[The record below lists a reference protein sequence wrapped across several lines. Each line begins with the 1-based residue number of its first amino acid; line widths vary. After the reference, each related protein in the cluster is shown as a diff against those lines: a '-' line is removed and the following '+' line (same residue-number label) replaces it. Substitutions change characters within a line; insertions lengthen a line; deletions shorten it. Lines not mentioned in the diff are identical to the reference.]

1 MYLLNYFFET
11 AKVFIFAVYPQP
23 KITMESCFCVT
34 LFHEKNTEMDRL
46 EQFKRYQAQ
55 TTPYPLG
62 LDIDRAEG
70 CWIYDK
76 SGKKYLDLEAGVSA
90 NVIGHSHPRVI
101 RAIKE
106 QLDRYM
112 HVMVY
117 GEFIQDTPLEY
128 ARMLTGLLEPELD
141 CLYMVNSGTEAI
153 EASIKLAKRVTGR
166 TEMIGAKWAYH
177 GNTQGSL
184 SMLGVEEQKRAFRP
198 LIPDVHFLEFNNFDD
213 IQMITE
219 RTAGVL
225 LESIQGGAGFVLPKD
240 GWLKTVRERCTKVGA
255 QLIID
260 EIQPGFGR
268 CGKLFGYQN
277 FEIVPDILAIGK
289 AMGGGL
295 PVGGFVSSLE
305 KMRTLLDHPKM
316 GHVTTFGGN
325 PVIAAS
331 CLETL
336 RILMEGDIIPQTLE
350 KEKIFRAHLVHPAIR
365 EIRGMGLMLA
375 PMFESE
381 ETAPKLVSRLLDKG
395 VIGFLLLYEHRALRL
410 SPPLTISEKEIVYGC
425 EKIREALDEMKSAG
439 EL

>member
-1 MYLLNYFFET
+1 MN
-11 AKVFIFAVYPQP
+11 
-23 KITMESCFCVT
+23 
-34 LFHEKNTEMDRL
+34 RL

-62 LDIDRAEG
+62 LDIERAEG

-117 GEFIQDTPLEY
+117 GEFIQDAPLEY

-153 EASIKLAKRVTGR
+153 EASIKLAKRITGR

-198 LIPDVHFLEFNNFDD
+198 LIPGVRFLEFNNFDD
-213 IQMITE
+213 IRMITE

-240 GWLKTVRERCTKVGA
+240 GWLKAVRERCTEVGA

-277 FEIVPDILAIGK
+277 FGVVPDILAIGK

-305 KMRTLLDHPKM
+305 KMQMLLDHPKM

-336 RILMEGDIIPQTLE
+336 RILTEGDIIPQTLE
-350 KEKIFRAHLVHPAIR
+350 KEKIFRANLLHPAIR
-365 EIRGMGLMLA
+365 EIRGIGLMLA
-375 PMFESE
+375 PMFDSE
-381 ETAPKLVSRLLDKG
+381 ETAPKLVTRLLDKG

-410 SPPLTISEKEIVYGC
+410 SPPLTISEEEIVYGC
-425 EKIREALDEMKSAG
+425 QKIREALDEMKSAG

>member
-1 MYLLNYFFET
+1 MRREIIMN
-11 AKVFIFAVYPQP
+11 
-23 KITMESCFCVT
+23 
-34 LFHEKNTEMDRL
+34 RL
-46 EQFKRYQAQ
+46 EEFKKYQAQ

-62 LDIDRAEG
+62 LDIDKAEG
-70 CWIYDK
+70 SWIYDK

-90 NVIGHSHPRVI
+90 NVIGHSNPRVVK
-101 RAIKE
+101 AIKE
-106 QLDRYM
+106 QVERYM

-117 GEFIQDTPLEY
+117 GEFIQDAPLEY
-128 ARMLTGLLEPELD
+128 CRMLTGMLEPGLD

-198 LIPDVHFLEFNNFDD
+198 LIPDVRFLEFNNFDD
-213 IQMITE
+213 IDMITE

-225 LESIQGGAGFVLPKD
+225 LESIQGGAGFILPEN
-240 GWLKTVRERCTKVGA
+240 GWLAAVRERCTQVGA

-268 CGKLFGYQN
+268 CGRLFGYQN
-277 FEIVPDILAIGK
+277 FGIVPDILAIGK
-289 AMGGGL
+289 GMGGGL

-305 KMRTLLDHPKM
+305 KMRTFLDNPKM

-325 PVIAAS
+325 PVVAAS

-336 RILMEGDIIPQTLE
+336 KILTEGDIIPQTLE
-350 KEKIFRAHLVHPAIR
+350 KEKLFRKYLVHPSIQD
-365 EIRGMGLMLA
+365 IRGMGLMLA
-375 PMFESE
+375 PMFASDR
-381 ETAPKLVSRLLDKG
+381 TPVKLMKRLLDKG
-395 VIGFLLLYEHRALRL
+395 VITFLLLYEKRALRL
-410 SPPLTISEKEIVYGC
+410 SPPLTISAEEIEYGC
-425 EKIREALDEMKSAG
+425 RMICETLDEMVKDG
-439 EL
+439 DI

>member
-1 MYLLNYFFET
+1 MN
-11 AKVFIFAVYPQP
+11 
-23 KITMESCFCVT
+23 
-34 LFHEKNTEMDRL
+34 RL
-46 EQFKRYQAQ
+46 EEFKKYQAQ

-62 LDIDRAEG
+62 LDIDKAEG
-70 CWIYDK
+70 SWIYDK

-90 NVIGHSHPRVI
+90 NVIGHSNPRVVK
-101 RAIKE
+101 AIKE
-106 QLDRYM
+106 QVERYM

-117 GEFIQDTPLEY
+117 GEFIQDAPLEY
-128 ARMLTGLLEPELD
+128 CRMLTGMLEPGLD

-198 LIPDVHFLEFNNFDD
+198 LIPDVRFLEFNNFND
-213 IQMITE
+213 IDMITE

-225 LESIQGGAGFVLPKD
+225 LESIQGGAGFILPEN
-240 GWLKTVRERCTKVGA
+240 GWLAAVRERCTQVGA

-268 CGKLFGYQN
+268 CGRLFGYQN
-277 FEIVPDILAIGK
+277 FGIVPDILAIGK
-289 AMGGGL
+289 GMGGGL

-305 KMRTLLDHPKM
+305 KMRTFLDNPKM

-325 PVIAAS
+325 PVVAAS

-336 RILMEGDIIPQTLE
+336 KILTEGDIIPQTLE
-350 KEKIFRAHLVHPAIR
+350 KEKLFRKYLVHPSIL

-375 PMFESE
+375 PMFASDR
-381 ETAPKLVSRLLDKG
+381 TPVKLMKRLLDKG
-395 VIGFLLLYEHRALRL
+395 VITFLLLYEKRALRL
-410 SPPLTISEKEIVYGC
+410 SPPLTISAEEIEYGC
-425 EKIREALDEMKSAG
+425 RMICETLDEMVKDG
-439 EL
+439 DI

>member
-1 MYLLNYFFET
+1 MRREIIMN
-11 AKVFIFAVYPQP
+11 
-23 KITMESCFCVT
+23 
-34 LFHEKNTEMDRL
+34 RL
-46 EQFKRYQAQ
+46 EEFKKYQAQ

-70 CWIYDK
+70 SWIYDK

-90 NVIGHSHPRVI
+90 NVIGHSNPRVVK
-101 RAIKE
+101 AIKE
-106 QLDRYM
+106 QVERYM

-117 GEFIQDTPLEY
+117 GEFIQDAPLEY
-128 ARMLTGLLEPELD
+128 CRILTGMLEPGLD

-198 LIPDVHFLEFNNFDD
+198 LIPDVRFLEFNNFDD
-213 IQMITE
+213 IDMITE

-225 LESIQGGAGFVLPKD
+225 LESIQGGAGFILPEN
-240 GWLKTVRERCTKVGA
+240 GWLAAVRERCTQVGA

-268 CGKLFGYQN
+268 CGRLFGYQN
-277 FEIVPDILAIGK
+277 FGIVPDILAIGK
-289 AMGGGL
+289 GMGGGL

-305 KMRTLLDHPKM
+305 KMRTFLDNPKM

-325 PVIAAS
+325 PVVAAS

-336 RILMEGDIIPQTLE
+336 KILTEGDIIPQTLE
-350 KEKIFRAHLVHPAIR
+350 KEKLFRKYLVHPSIQ

-375 PMFESE
+375 PMFASDR
-381 ETAPKLVSRLLDKG
+381 TPVKLMKRLLDKG
-395 VIGFLLLYEHRALRL
+395 VITFLLLYEKRALRL
-410 SPPLTISEKEIVYGC
+410 SPPLTISAEEIEYGC
-425 EKIREALDEMKSAG
+425 RMICETLDEMVKDG
-439 EL
+439 DI

>member
-1 MYLLNYFFET
+1 MN
-11 AKVFIFAVYPQP
+11 
-23 KITMESCFCVT
+23 
-34 LFHEKNTEMDRL
+34 RL
-46 EQFKRYQAQ
+46 EEFKKYQAQ

-70 CWIYDK
+70 SWIYDK
-76 SGKKYLDLEAGVSA
+76 SGKRYLDLEAGVSA
-90 NVIGHSHPRVI
+90 NVIGHSNPRVI
-101 RAIKE
+101 KAIKDQVE
-106 QLDRYM
+106 RYM

-117 GEFIQDTPLEY
+117 GEFIQDAPLEY
-128 ARMLTGLLEPELD
+128 CRMLTGMLEPGLD

-198 LIPDVHFLEFNNFDD
+198 LIPDVRFLEFNNFDD
-213 IQMITE
+213 IGMITE

-225 LESIQGGAGFVLPKD
+225 LESIQGGAGFILPEN
-240 GWLKTVRERCTKVGA
+240 GWLAAVRKRCTEVGA

-268 CGKLFGYQN
+268 CGRLFGYQN
-277 FEIVPDILAIGK
+277 FGIVPDILAIGK
-289 AMGGGL
+289 GMGGGL

-305 KMRTLLDHPKM
+305 KMRTFLDNPKM

-325 PVIAAS
+325 PVVAAS

-336 RILMEGDIIPQTLE
+336 RILTEGDIIPQTLE
-350 KEKIFRAHLVHPAIR
+350 KEKLFRKYLVHPSIL

-375 PMFESE
+375 PMFASA
-381 ETAPKLVSRLLDKG
+381 ETPVKLMKRLLDKG
-395 VIGFLLLYEHRALRL
+395 VITFLLLYEKRALRL
-410 SPPLTISEKEIVYGC
+410 SPPLTISQQEIEYGC
-425 EKIREALDEMKSAG
+425 RMICETLDEMKKEG
-439 EL
+439 DI

>member
-1 MYLLNYFFET
+1 MRREIIMN
-11 AKVFIFAVYPQP
+11 
-23 KITMESCFCVT
+23 
-34 LFHEKNTEMDRL
+34 RL
-46 EQFKRYQAQ
+46 EEFKKYQAQ

-62 LDIDRAEG
+62 LDIDKAEG
-70 CWIYDK
+70 SWIYDK

-90 NVIGHSHPRVI
+90 NVIGHSNPRVVK
-101 RAIKE
+101 AIKE
-106 QLDRYM
+106 QVERYM

-117 GEFIQDTPLEY
+117 GEFIQDAPLEY
-128 ARMLTGLLEPELD
+128 CRMLTGMLEPGLD

-198 LIPDVHFLEFNNFDD
+198 LIPDVRFLEFNNFDD
-213 IQMITE
+213 IDMITE

-225 LESIQGGAGFVLPKD
+225 LESIQGGAGFILPEN
-240 GWLKTVRERCTKVGA
+240 GWLAAVRERCTQVGA

-268 CGKLFGYQN
+268 CGRLFGYQN
-277 FEIVPDILAIGK
+277 FGIVPDILAIGK
-289 AMGGGL
+289 GMGGGL

-305 KMRTLLDHPKM
+305 KMRTFLDNPKM

-325 PVIAAS
+325 PVVAAS

-336 RILMEGDIIPQTLE
+336 KILTEGDIIPQTLE
-350 KEKIFRAHLVHPAIR
+350 KEKLFHKYLVHPSIQ

-375 PMFESE
+375 PMFASDR
-381 ETAPKLVSRLLDKG
+381 TPVKLMKRLLDKG
-395 VIGFLLLYEHRALRL
+395 VITFLLLYEKRALRL
-410 SPPLTISEKEIVYGC
+410 SPPLTISAEEIEYGC
-425 EKIREALDEMKSAG
+425 RMICETLDEMVKDG
-439 EL
+439 DI

>member
-1 MYLLNYFFET
+1 MRREIIMN
-11 AKVFIFAVYPQP
+11 
-23 KITMESCFCVT
+23 
-34 LFHEKNTEMDRL
+34 RL
-46 EQFKRYQAQ
+46 EEFKKYQAQ

-62 LDIDRAEG
+62 LDIDKAEG
-70 CWIYDK
+70 SWIYDK

-90 NVIGHSHPRVI
+90 NVIGHSNPRVVK
-101 RAIKE
+101 AIKE
-106 QLDRYM
+106 QVERYM

-117 GEFIQDTPLEY
+117 GEFIQDAPLEY
-128 ARMLTGLLEPELD
+128 CRMLTGMLEPGLD

-198 LIPDVHFLEFNNFDD
+198 LIPDVRFLEFNNFDD
-213 IQMITE
+213 IDMITE

-225 LESIQGGAGFVLPKD
+225 LESIQGGAGFILPEN
-240 GWLKTVRERCTKVGA
+240 GWLAAVRERCTQVGA

-268 CGKLFGYQN
+268 CGRLFGYQN
-277 FEIVPDILAIGK
+277 FGIVPDILAIGK
-289 AMGGGL
+289 GMGGGL

-305 KMRTLLDHPKM
+305 KMRTFLDNPKM

-325 PVIAAS
+325 PVVAAS

-336 RILMEGDIIPQTLE
+336 KILTEGDIIPQTLE
-350 KEKIFRAHLVHPAIR
+350 KEKLFRKYLVHPSIQ

-375 PMFESE
+375 PMFASDR
-381 ETAPKLVSRLLDKG
+381 TPVKLMKRLLDKR
-395 VIGFLLLYEHRALRL
+395 VITFLLLYEKRALRL
-410 SPPLTISEKEIVYGC
+410 SPPLTISAEEIEYGC
-425 EKIREALDEMKSAG
+425 RMICETLDEMVKDG
-439 EL
+439 DI

>member
-1 MYLLNYFFET
+1 MRREIIMN
-11 AKVFIFAVYPQP
+11 
-23 KITMESCFCVT
+23 
-34 LFHEKNTEMDRL
+34 RL
-46 EQFKRYQAQ
+46 EEFKKYQAQ

-62 LDIDRAEG
+62 LDIDKAEG
-70 CWIYDK
+70 SWIYDK

-90 NVIGHSHPRVI
+90 NVIGHSNPRVVK
-101 RAIKE
+101 AIKE
-106 QLDRYM
+106 QVERYM

-117 GEFIQDTPLEY
+117 GEFIQDAPLEY
-128 ARMLTGLLEPELD
+128 CRMLTGMLEPGLD

-198 LIPDVHFLEFNNFDD
+198 LIPDVRFLEFNNFND
-213 IQMITE
+213 IDMITE

-225 LESIQGGAGFVLPKD
+225 LESIQGGAGFILPEN
-240 GWLKTVRERCTKVGA
+240 GWLAAVRERCTQVGA

-268 CGKLFGYQN
+268 CGRLFGYQN
-277 FEIVPDILAIGK
+277 FSIVPDILAIGK
-289 AMGGGL
+289 GMGGGL

-305 KMRTLLDHPKM
+305 KMRTFLDNPKM

-325 PVIAAS
+325 PVVAAS

-336 RILMEGDIIPQTLE
+336 KILTEGDIIPQTLE
-350 KEKIFRAHLVHPAIR
+350 KEKLFRKYLVHPSIL

-375 PMFESE
+375 PMFASDR
-381 ETAPKLVSRLLDKG
+381 TPVKLMKRLLDKG
-395 VIGFLLLYEHRALRL
+395 VITFLLLYEKRALRL
-410 SPPLTISEKEIVYGC
+410 SPPLTISAEEIEYGC
-425 EKIREALDEMKSAG
+425 RMICETLDEMVKDG
-439 EL
+439 DI

>member
-1 MYLLNYFFET
+1 MRREIIMN
-11 AKVFIFAVYPQP
+11 
-23 KITMESCFCVT
+23 
-34 LFHEKNTEMDRL
+34 RL
-46 EQFKRYQAQ
+46 EEFKKYQAQ

-70 CWIYDK
+70 SWIYDK

-90 NVIGHSHPRVI
+90 NVIGHSNPRVVK
-101 RAIKE
+101 AIKE
-106 QLDRYM
+106 QVERYM

-117 GEFIQDTPLEY
+117 GEFIQDAPLEY
-128 ARMLTGLLEPELD
+128 CRMLTGMLEPGLD

-198 LIPDVHFLEFNNFDD
+198 LIPDGRFLAFNNFDD
-213 IQMITE
+213 IDMITE

-225 LESIQGGAGFVLPKD
+225 LESIQGGAGFILPEN
-240 GWLKTVRERCTKVGA
+240 GWLTAVRERCTQVGA

-268 CGKLFGYQN
+268 CGRLFGYQN
-277 FEIVPDILAIGK
+277 FGIVPDILAIGK
-289 AMGGGL
+289 GMGGGL

-305 KMRTLLDHPKM
+305 KMRTFLDNPKM

-325 PVIAAS
+325 PVVAAS

-336 RILMEGDIIPQTLE
+336 KILTEGDIIPQTLE
-350 KEKIFRAHLVHPAIR
+350 KEKLFRKYLVHPSIQ

-375 PMFESE
+375 PMFASDR
-381 ETAPKLVSRLLDKG
+381 TPVKLMKRLLDKG
-395 VIGFLLLYEHRALRL
+395 VITFLLLYEKRALRL
-410 SPPLTISEKEIVYGC
+410 SPPLTISAEEIEYGC
-425 EKIREALDEMKSAG
+425 RMICETLDEMVKDG
-439 EL
+439 DI

>member
-1 MYLLNYFFET
+1 MRREIIMN
-11 AKVFIFAVYPQP
+11 
-23 KITMESCFCVT
+23 
-34 LFHEKNTEMDRL
+34 RL
-46 EQFKRYQAQ
+46 EEFKKYQAQ

-70 CWIYDK
+70 SWIYDK

-90 NVIGHSHPRVI
+90 NVIGHSNPRVVK
-101 RAIKE
+101 AIKE
-106 QLDRYM
+106 QVERYM

-117 GEFIQDTPLEY
+117 GEFIQDAPLEY
-128 ARMLTGLLEPELD
+128 CRMLTGMLEPGLD

-198 LIPDVHFLEFNNFDD
+198 LIPDVRFLEFNNFDD
-213 IQMITE
+213 IDMITE

-225 LESIQGGAGFVLPKD
+225 LESIQGGAGFILPEN
-240 GWLKTVRERCTKVGA
+240 GWLAAVRERCTQVGA

-268 CGKLFGYQN
+268 CGRLFGYQN
-277 FEIVPDILAIGK
+277 FGIVPDILAIGK
-289 AMGGGL
+289 GMGGGL

-305 KMRTLLDHPKM
+305 KMRTFLDNPKM

-325 PVIAAS
+325 PVVAAS

-336 RILMEGDIIPQTLE
+336 KILTEGDIIPQTLE
-350 KEKIFRAHLVHPAIR
+350 KEKLFRKYLVHPSIL

-375 PMFESE
+375 PMFASDR
-381 ETAPKLVSRLLDKG
+381 TPVKLMKRLLDKG
-395 VIGFLLLYEHRALRL
+395 VITFLLLYEKRALRL
-410 SPPLTISEKEIVYGC
+410 SPPLTISAEEIEYGC
-425 EKIREALDEMKSAG
+425 RMICETLDEMVKDG
-439 EL
+439 DI

>member
-1 MYLLNYFFET
+1 MRREIIMN
-11 AKVFIFAVYPQP
+11 
-23 KITMESCFCVT
+23 
-34 LFHEKNTEMDRL
+34 RL
-46 EQFKRYQAQ
+46 EEFKKYQAQ

-62 LDIDRAEG
+62 LDIDKAEG
-70 CWIYDK
+70 SWIYDK

-90 NVIGHSHPRVI
+90 NVIGHSNPRVVK
-101 RAIKE
+101 AIKE
-106 QLDRYM
+106 QVERYM

-117 GEFIQDTPLEY
+117 GEFIQDAPLEY
-128 ARMLTGLLEPELD
+128 CRMLTGMLEPGLD

-198 LIPDVHFLEFNNFDD
+198 LIPDVRFLEFNNFDD
-213 IQMITE
+213 IDMITE

-225 LESIQGGAGFVLPKD
+225 LESIQGGAGFILPEN
-240 GWLKTVRERCTKVGA
+240 GWLAAVRERCTQVGA

-268 CGKLFGYQN
+268 CGRLFGYQN
-277 FEIVPDILAIGK
+277 FGIVPDILAIGK
-289 AMGGGL
+289 GMGGGL

-305 KMRTLLDHPKM
+305 KMRTFLDNPKM

-325 PVIAAS
+325 PVVAAS

-336 RILMEGDIIPQTLE
+336 KILTEGDIIPQTLE
-350 KEKIFRAHLVHPAIR
+350 KEKLFRKYLVHPSIL

-375 PMFESE
+375 PMFASDR
-381 ETAPKLVSRLLDKG
+381 TPVKLMKRLLDKG
-395 VIGFLLLYEHRALRL
+395 VITFLLLYEKRALRL
-410 SPPLTISEKEIVYGC
+410 SPPLTISAEEIEYGLLSLDKAHMSKLKKEIVSF
-425 EKIREALDEMKSAG
+425 RETMPQYFLDK
-439 EL
+439 

>member
-1 MYLLNYFFET
+1 MRREIIMN
-11 AKVFIFAVYPQP
+11 
-23 KITMESCFCVT
+23 
-34 LFHEKNTEMDRL
+34 RL
-46 EQFKRYQAQ
+46 EEFKKYQAQ

-62 LDIDRAEG
+62 LDIDKAEG
-70 CWIYDK
+70 SWIYDK

-90 NVIGHSHPRVI
+90 NVIGHSNPRVVK
-101 RAIKE
+101 AIKE
-106 QLDRYM
+106 QVERYM

-117 GEFIQDTPLEY
+117 GEFIQDAPLEY
-128 ARMLTGLLEPELD
+128 CRMLTGMLEPGLD

-198 LIPDVHFLEFNNFDD
+198 LIPDVRFLEFNNFDD
-213 IQMITE
+213 IDMITE

-225 LESIQGGAGFVLPKD
+225 LESIQGGAGFILPEN
-240 GWLKTVRERCTKVGA
+240 GWLAAIRERCTQVGA

-268 CGKLFGYQN
+268 CGRLFGYQN
-277 FEIVPDILAIGK
+277 FGIVPDILAIGK
-289 AMGGGL
+289 GMGGGL

-305 KMRTLLDHPKM
+305 KMRTFLDNPKM

-325 PVIAAS
+325 PVVAAS

-336 RILMEGDIIPQTLE
+336 KILTEGDIIPQTLE
-350 KEKIFRAHLVHPAIR
+350 KEKLFRKYLVHPSIQ

-375 PMFESE
+375 PMFASDR
-381 ETAPKLVSRLLDKG
+381 TPVKLMKRLLDKE
-395 VIGFLLLYEHRALRL
+395 VITFLLLYEKRALRL
-410 SPPLTISEKEIVYGC
+410 SPPLTISAEEIEYGC
-425 EKIREALDEMKSAG
+425 RMICETLDEMVKDG
-439 EL
+439 DI

>member
-1 MYLLNYFFET
+1 MRREIIMN
-11 AKVFIFAVYPQP
+11 
-23 KITMESCFCVT
+23 
-34 LFHEKNTEMDRL
+34 RL
-46 EQFKRYQAQ
+46 EEFKKYQAQ

-62 LDIDRAEG
+62 LDIDKAEG
-70 CWIYDK
+70 SWIYDK

-90 NVIGHSHPRVI
+90 NVIGHSNPRVVK
-101 RAIKE
+101 AIKE
-106 QLDRYM
+106 QVERYM

-117 GEFIQDTPLEY
+117 GEFIQDAPLEY
-128 ARMLTGLLEPELD
+128 CRMLTGMLEPGLD

-198 LIPDVHFLEFNNFDD
+198 LIPDVRFLEFNNFDD
-213 IQMITE
+213 IDMITE

-225 LESIQGGAGFVLPKD
+225 LESIQGGAGFILPEN
-240 GWLKTVRERCTKVGA
+240 GWLAAVRERCTQVGA

-268 CGKLFGYQN
+268 CGRLFGYQN
-277 FEIVPDILAIGK
+277 FGIVPDILAIGK
-289 AMGGGL
+289 GMGGGL

-305 KMRTLLDHPKM
+305 KMRTFLDNPKM

-325 PVIAAS
+325 PVVAAS

-336 RILMEGDIIPQTLE
+336 KILTEGDIIPQTLE
-350 KEKIFRAHLVHPAIR
+350 KEKLFRKYLVHPSIQ

-375 PMFESE
+375 PMFASDR
-381 ETAPKLVSRLLDKG
+381 TPVKLMKRLLDKG
-395 VIGFLLLYEHRALRL
+395 VITFLLLYEKRALRL
-410 SPPLTISEKEIVYGC
+410 SPPLTISPEEIEYGC
-425 EKIREALDEMKSAG
+425 RMICETLDEMVKDG
-439 EL
+439 DI

>member
-1 MYLLNYFFET
+1 MRREIIMN
-11 AKVFIFAVYPQP
+11 
-23 KITMESCFCVT
+23 
-34 LFHEKNTEMDRL
+34 RL
-46 EQFKRYQAQ
+46 EEFKKYQAQ

-62 LDIDRAEG
+62 LDIDKAEG
-70 CWIYDK
+70 SWIYDK

-90 NVIGHSHPRVI
+90 NVIGHSNPRVVK
-101 RAIKE
+101 AIKE
-106 QLDRYM
+106 QVERYM

-117 GEFIQDTPLEY
+117 GEFIQDAPLEY
-128 ARMLTGLLEPELD
+128 CRMLTGMLEPGLD

-198 LIPDVHFLEFNNFDD
+198 LIPDVRFLEFNNFDD
-213 IQMITE
+213 IDMITE

-225 LESIQGGAGFVLPKD
+225 LESIQGGAGFILPEN
-240 GWLKTVRERCTKVGA
+240 GWLAAVRERCTQVGA

-268 CGKLFGYQN
+268 CGRLFGYQN
-277 FEIVPDILAIGK
+277 FGIVPDILAIGK
-289 AMGGGL
+289 GMGGGL

-305 KMRTLLDHPKM
+305 KMRTFLDNPKM

-325 PVIAAS
+325 PVVAAS

-336 RILMEGDIIPQTLE
+336 KILTEGDIIPQTLE
-350 KEKIFRAHLVHPAIR
+350 KEKLFRKYLVHPSIQ

-375 PMFESE
+375 PMFASDR
-381 ETAPKLVSRLLDKG
+381 TPVKLMKRLLDKG
-395 VIGFLLLYEHRALRL
+395 VITFLLLYEKRALRL
-410 SPPLTISEKEIVYGC
+410 SPPLTISAEEIEYGC
-425 EKIREALDEMKSAG
+425 RMICETLDEMVKDG
-439 EL
+439 DI

>member
-1 MYLLNYFFET
+1 MRREIIMN
-11 AKVFIFAVYPQP
+11 
-23 KITMESCFCVT
+23 
-34 LFHEKNTEMDRL
+34 RL
-46 EQFKRYQAQ
+46 EEFKKYQAQ

-62 LDIDRAEG
+62 LDIDKAEG
-70 CWIYDK
+70 SWIYDK
-76 SGKKYLDLEAGVSA
+76 SGNKYLDLEAGVSA
-90 NVIGHSHPRVI
+90 NVIGHSNPRVVK
-101 RAIKE
+101 AIKE
-106 QLDRYM
+106 QVERYM

-117 GEFIQDTPLEY
+117 GEFIQDAPLEY
-128 ARMLTGLLEPELD
+128 CRMLTGMLEPGLD

-198 LIPDVHFLEFNNFDD
+198 LIPDVRFLEFNNFDD
-213 IQMITE
+213 IDMITE

-225 LESIQGGAGFVLPKD
+225 LESIQGGAGFILPEN
-240 GWLKTVRERCTKVGA
+240 GWLAAVRERCTQVGA

-268 CGKLFGYQN
+268 CGRLFGYQN
-277 FEIVPDILAIGK
+277 FGIVPDILAIGK
-289 AMGGGL
+289 GMGGGL

-305 KMRTLLDHPKM
+305 KMRTFLDNPKM

-325 PVIAAS
+325 PVVAAS

-336 RILMEGDIIPQTLE
+336 KILTEGDIIPQTLE
-350 KEKIFRAHLVHPAIR
+350 KEKLFRKYLVHPSIQ

-375 PMFESE
+375 PMFASDR
-381 ETAPKLVSRLLDKG
+381 TPVKLMKRLLDKG
-395 VIGFLLLYEHRALRL
+395 VITFLLLYEKRALRL
-410 SPPLTISEKEIVYGC
+410 SPPLTISAEEIEYGC
-425 EKIREALDEMKSAG
+425 RMICETLDEMVKDG
-439 EL
+439 DI

>member
-1 MYLLNYFFET
+1 MRREIIMN
-11 AKVFIFAVYPQP
+11 
-23 KITMESCFCVT
+23 
-34 LFHEKNTEMDRL
+34 RL
-46 EQFKRYQAQ
+46 EEFKKYQAQ

-70 CWIYDK
+70 SWIYDK

-90 NVIGHSHPRVI
+90 NVIGHSNPRVVK
-101 RAIKE
+101 AIKE
-106 QLDRYM
+106 QVERYM

-117 GEFIQDTPLEY
+117 GEFIQDAPLEY
-128 ARMLTGLLEPELD
+128 CRMLTGMLEPGLD

-198 LIPDVHFLEFNNFDD
+198 LIPDVRFLEFNNFDD
-213 IQMITE
+213 IDMITE

-225 LESIQGGAGFVLPKD
+225 LESIQGGAGFILPEN
-240 GWLKTVRERCTKVGA
+240 GWLAAVRERCTQVGA

-268 CGKLFGYQN
+268 CGRLFGYQN
-277 FEIVPDILAIGK
+277 FGIVPDILAIGK
-289 AMGGGL
+289 GMGGGL

-305 KMRTLLDHPKM
+305 KMRTFLDNPKM

-325 PVIAAS
+325 PVVAAS

-336 RILMEGDIIPQTLE
+336 KILTEGDIIPQTLE
-350 KEKIFRAHLVHPAIR
+350 KEKLFRKYLVHPSIQ

-375 PMFESE
+375 PMFASDR
-381 ETAPKLVSRLLDKG
+381 TPVKLMKRLLDKG
-395 VIGFLLLYEHRALRL
+395 VITFLLLYEKRALRL
-410 SPPLTISEKEIVYGC
+410 SPPLTISAEEIEYGC
-425 EKIREALDEMKSAG
+425 RMICETLDEMVKDG
-439 EL
+439 DI

>member
-1 MYLLNYFFET
+1 MRREIIMN
-11 AKVFIFAVYPQP
+11 
-23 KITMESCFCVT
+23 
-34 LFHEKNTEMDRL
+34 RL
-46 EQFKRYQAQ
+46 EEFKKYQAQ

-70 CWIYDK
+70 SWIYDK

-90 NVIGHSHPRVI
+90 NVIGHSNPRVVK
-101 RAIKE
+101 AIKE
-106 QLDRYM
+106 QVERYM

-117 GEFIQDTPLEY
+117 GEFIQDAPLEY
-128 ARMLTGLLEPELD
+128 CRMLTGMLEPGLD

-198 LIPDVHFLEFNNFDD
+198 LIPDVRFLEFNNFND
-213 IQMITE
+213 IDMITE

-225 LESIQGGAGFVLPKD
+225 LESIQGGAGFILPEN
-240 GWLKTVRERCTKVGA
+240 GWLAAVRERCTQVGA

-268 CGKLFGYQN
+268 CGRLFGYQN
-277 FEIVPDILAIGK
+277 FGIVPDILAIGK
-289 AMGGGL
+289 GMGGGL

-305 KMRTLLDHPKM
+305 KMRTFLDNPKM

-325 PVIAAS
+325 PVVAAS

-336 RILMEGDIIPQTLE
+336 KILTEGDIIPQTLE
-350 KEKIFRAHLVHPAIR
+350 KEKLFRKYLVHPSIQ

-375 PMFESE
+375 PMFASDR
-381 ETAPKLVSRLLDKG
+381 TPVKLMKRLLDKG
-395 VIGFLLLYEHRALRL
+395 VITFLLLYEKRALRL
-410 SPPLTISEKEIVYGC
+410 SPPLTISAEEIEYGC
-425 EKIREALDEMKSAG
+425 RMICETLDEMVKDG
-439 EL
+439 DI

>member
-1 MYLLNYFFET
+1 MRREIIMN
-11 AKVFIFAVYPQP
+11 
-23 KITMESCFCVT
+23 
-34 LFHEKNTEMDRL
+34 RL
-46 EQFKRYQAQ
+46 EEFKKYQAQ

-70 CWIYDK
+70 SWIYDK

-90 NVIGHSHPRVI
+90 NVIGHSNPRVVK
-101 RAIKE
+101 AIKE
-106 QLDRYM
+106 QVERYM

-117 GEFIQDTPLEY
+117 GEFIQDAPLEY
-128 ARMLTGLLEPELD
+128 CRMLTGMLEPGLD

-198 LIPDVHFLEFNNFDD
+198 LIPDVRFLEFNNFND
-213 IQMITE
+213 IDMITE

-225 LESIQGGAGFVLPKD
+225 LESIQGGAGFILPEN
-240 GWLKTVRERCTKVGA
+240 GWLAAVRERCTQVGA

-268 CGKLFGYQN
+268 CGRLFGYQN
-277 FEIVPDILAIGK
+277 FSIVPDILAIGK
-289 AMGGGL
+289 GMGGGL

-305 KMRTLLDHPKM
+305 KMRTFLDNPKM

-325 PVIAAS
+325 PVVAAS

-336 RILMEGDIIPQTLE
+336 KILTEGDIIPQTLE
-350 KEKIFRAHLVHPAIR
+350 KEKLFRKYLVHPSIQ

-375 PMFESE
+375 PMFASDR
-381 ETAPKLVSRLLDKG
+381 TPVKLMKRLLDKG
-395 VIGFLLLYEHRALRL
+395 VITFLLLYEKRALRL
-410 SPPLTISEKEIVYGC
+410 SPPLTISAEEIEYGC
-425 EKIREALDEMKSAG
+425 RMICETLDEMVKDG
-439 EL
+439 DI

>member
-1 MYLLNYFFET
+1 MRREIIMN
-11 AKVFIFAVYPQP
+11 
-23 KITMESCFCVT
+23 
-34 LFHEKNTEMDRL
+34 RL
-46 EQFKRYQAQ
+46 EEFKKYQAQ

-62 LDIDRAEG
+62 LDIDKAEG
-70 CWIYDK
+70 SWIYDK

-90 NVIGHSHPRVI
+90 NVIGHSNPRVVK
-101 RAIKE
+101 AIKE
-106 QLDRYM
+106 QVERYM

-117 GEFIQDTPLEY
+117 GEFIQDAPLEY
-128 ARMLTGLLEPELD
+128 CRMLTGMLEPGLD

-198 LIPDVHFLEFNNFDD
+198 LIPDVRFLEFNNFND
-213 IQMITE
+213 IDMITE
-219 RTAGVL
+219 HTAGVL
-225 LESIQGGAGFVLPKD
+225 LESIQGGAGFILPEN
-240 GWLKTVRERCTKVGA
+240 GWLAAVRERCTQVGA

-268 CGKLFGYQN
+268 CGRLFGYQN
-277 FEIVPDILAIGK
+277 FGIVPDILAIGK
-289 AMGGGL
+289 GMGGGL

-305 KMRTLLDHPKM
+305 KMRTFLDNPKM

-325 PVIAAS
+325 PVVAAS

-336 RILMEGDIIPQTLE
+336 KILTEGDIIPQTLE
-350 KEKIFRAHLVHPAIR
+350 KEKLFRKYLVHPSIQ

-375 PMFESE
+375 PMFASDR
-381 ETAPKLVSRLLDKG
+381 TPVKLMKRLLDKG
-395 VIGFLLLYEHRALRL
+395 VITFLLLYEKRALRL
-410 SPPLTISEKEIVYGC
+410 SPPLTISAEEIEYGC
-425 EKIREALDEMKSAG
+425 RMICETLDEMVKDG
-439 EL
+439 DI

>member
-1 MYLLNYFFET
+1 MN
-11 AKVFIFAVYPQP
+11 
-23 KITMESCFCVT
+23 
-34 LFHEKNTEMDRL
+34 RL
-46 EQFKRYQAQ
+46 EEFKKYQAQ

-70 CWIYDK
+70 SWIYDK

-90 NVIGHSHPRVI
+90 NVIGHSNPRVVK
-101 RAIKE
+101 AIKE
-106 QLDRYM
+106 QVERYM

-117 GEFIQDTPLEY
+117 GEFIQDAPLEY
-128 ARMLTGLLEPELD
+128 CRMLTGMLEPGLD

-198 LIPDVHFLEFNNFDD
+198 LIPDVRFLEFNNFDD
-213 IQMITE
+213 IDMITE

-225 LESIQGGAGFVLPKD
+225 LESIQGGAGFILPEN
-240 GWLKTVRERCTKVGA
+240 GWLAAVRERCTQVGA

-268 CGKLFGYQN
+268 CGRLFGYQN
-277 FEIVPDILAIGK
+277 FGIVPDILAIGK
-289 AMGGGL
+289 GMGGGL

-305 KMRTLLDHPKM
+305 KMRTFLDNPKM

-325 PVIAAS
+325 PVVAAS

-336 RILMEGDIIPQTLE
+336 KILTEGDIIPQTLE
-350 KEKIFRAHLVHPAIR
+350 KEKLFRKYLVHPSIL

-375 PMFESE
+375 PMFASDR
-381 ETAPKLVSRLLDKG
+381 TPVKLMKRLLDKG
-395 VIGFLLLYEHRALRL
+395 VITFLLLYEKRALRL
-410 SPPLTISEKEIVYGC
+410 SPPLTISAEEIEYGC
-425 EKIREALDEMKSAG
+425 RMICETLDEMVKDG
-439 EL
+439 DI

>member
-1 MYLLNYFFET
+1 MRREIIMN
-11 AKVFIFAVYPQP
+11 
-23 KITMESCFCVT
+23 
-34 LFHEKNTEMDRL
+34 RL
-46 EQFKRYQAQ
+46 EEFKKYQAQ

-62 LDIDRAEG
+62 LDIDKAEG
-70 CWIYDK
+70 SWIYDK

-90 NVIGHSHPRVI
+90 NVIGHSNPRVVK
-101 RAIKE
+101 AIKE
-106 QLDRYM
+106 QVERYM

-117 GEFIQDTPLEY
+117 GEFIQDAPLEY
-128 ARMLTGLLEPELD
+128 CRMLTGMLEPGLD

-198 LIPDVHFLEFNNFDD
+198 LIPDVRFLEFNNFDD
-213 IQMITE
+213 IDMITE

-225 LESIQGGAGFVLPKD
+225 LESIQGGAGFILPEN
-240 GWLKTVRERCTKVGA
+240 GWLAAVRERCTQVGA

-268 CGKLFGYQN
+268 CGRLFGYQN
-277 FEIVPDILAIGK
+277 FGIVPDILAIGK
-289 AMGGGL
+289 GMGGGL

-305 KMRTLLDHPKM
+305 KMRTFLDNPKM

-325 PVIAAS
+325 PVVAAS

-336 RILMEGDIIPQTLE
+336 KILTEGDIIPQTLE
-350 KEKIFRAHLVHPAIR
+350 KEKLFRKYLVHPSIQ

-375 PMFESE
+375 PMFASDR
-381 ETAPKLVSRLLDKG
+381 TPVKLMKRLLDKG
-395 VIGFLLLYEHRALRL
+395 VITFLLLYEKRALRL
-410 SPPLTISEKEIVYGC
+410 SPPLTISAEEIEYGC
-425 EKIREALDEMKSAG
+425 RMICETLDEMVKDG
-439 EL
+439 GI

>member
-1 MYLLNYFFET
+1 MN
-11 AKVFIFAVYPQP
+11 
-23 KITMESCFCVT
+23 
-34 LFHEKNTEMDRL
+34 RL
-46 EQFKRYQAQ
+46 EEFKKYQAQ

-62 LDIDRAEG
+62 LDIDKAEG
-70 CWIYDK
+70 SWIYDK

-90 NVIGHSHPRVI
+90 NVIGHSNPRVVK
-101 RAIKE
+101 AIKE
-106 QLDRYM
+106 QVERYM

-117 GEFIQDTPLEY
+117 GEFIQDAPLEY
-128 ARMLTGLLEPELD
+128 CRMLTGMLEPGLD

-198 LIPDVHFLEFNNFDD
+198 LIPDVRFLEFNNFDD
-213 IQMITE
+213 IDMITE

-225 LESIQGGAGFVLPKD
+225 LESIQGGAGFILPEN
-240 GWLKTVRERCTKVGA
+240 GWLAAVRERCTQVGT

-268 CGKLFGYQN
+268 CGRLFGYQN
-277 FEIVPDILAIGK
+277 FGIVPDILAIGK
-289 AMGGGL
+289 GMGGGL

-305 KMRTLLDHPKM
+305 KMRTFLDNPKM

-325 PVIAAS
+325 PVVAAS

-336 RILMEGDIIPQTLE
+336 KILTEGDIIPQTLE
-350 KEKIFRAHLVHPAIR
+350 KEKLFRKYLVHPSIQ

-375 PMFESE
+375 PMFASDR
-381 ETAPKLVSRLLDKG
+381 TPVKLMKRLLDKG
-395 VIGFLLLYEHRALRL
+395 VITFLLLYEKRALRL
-410 SPPLTISEKEIVYGC
+410 SPPLTISAEEIEYGC
-425 EKIREALDEMKSAG
+425 RMICETLDEMVKDG
-439 EL
+439 DI

>member
-1 MYLLNYFFET
+1 MRREIIMN
-11 AKVFIFAVYPQP
+11 
-23 KITMESCFCVT
+23 
-34 LFHEKNTEMDRL
+34 RL
-46 EQFKRYQAQ
+46 EEFKKYQAQ

-62 LDIDRAEG
+62 LDIDKAEG
-70 CWIYDK
+70 SWIYDK

-90 NVIGHSHPRVI
+90 NVIGHSNPRVVK
-101 RAIKE
+101 AIKE
-106 QLDRYM
+106 QVERYM

-117 GEFIQDTPLEY
+117 GEFIQDAPLEY
-128 ARMLTGLLEPELD
+128 CRMLTGMLEPGLD

-198 LIPDVHFLEFNNFDD
+198 LIPDVRFLEFNNFND
-213 IQMITE
+213 IDMITE

-225 LESIQGGAGFVLPKD
+225 LESIQGGAGFILPEN
-240 GWLKTVRERCTKVGA
+240 GWLAAVRERCTQVGA

-268 CGKLFGYQN
+268 CGRLFGYQN
-277 FEIVPDILAIGK
+277 FGIVPDILAIGK
-289 AMGGGL
+289 GMGGGL

-305 KMRTLLDHPKM
+305 KMRTFLDNPKM

-325 PVIAAS
+325 PVVAAS

-336 RILMEGDIIPQTLE
+336 KILTEGDIIPQTLE
-350 KEKIFRAHLVHPAIR
+350 KEKLFRKYLVHPSIQ

-375 PMFESE
+375 PMFASDR
-381 ETAPKLVSRLLDKG
+381 TPVKLMKRLLDKG
-395 VIGFLLLYEHRALRL
+395 VITFLLLYEKRALRL
-410 SPPLTISEKEIVYGC
+410 SPPLTISAEEIEYGC
-425 EKIREALDEMKSAG
+425 RMICETLDEMVKDG
-439 EL
+439 DI

>member
-1 MYLLNYFFET
+1 MN
-11 AKVFIFAVYPQP
+11 
-23 KITMESCFCVT
+23 
-34 LFHEKNTEMDRL
+34 RL
-46 EQFKRYQAQ
+46 EEFKKYQAQ

-70 CWIYDK
+70 SWIYDK

-90 NVIGHSHPRVI
+90 NVIGHSNPRVVK
-101 RAIKE
+101 AIKE
-106 QLDRYM
+106 QVERYM

-117 GEFIQDTPLEY
+117 GEFIQDAPLEY
-128 ARMLTGLLEPELD
+128 CRILTGMLEPGLD

-198 LIPDVHFLEFNNFDD
+198 LIPDVRFLEFNNFDD
-213 IQMITE
+213 IDMITE

-225 LESIQGGAGFVLPKD
+225 LESIQGGAGFILPEN
-240 GWLKTVRERCTKVGA
+240 GWLAAVRERCTQVGA

-268 CGKLFGYQN
+268 CGRLFGYQN
-277 FEIVPDILAIGK
+277 FGIVPDILAIGK
-289 AMGGGL
+289 GMGGGL

-305 KMRTLLDHPKM
+305 KMRTFLDNPKM

-325 PVIAAS
+325 PVVAAS

-336 RILMEGDIIPQTLE
+336 KILTEGDIIPQTLE
-350 KEKIFRAHLVHPAIR
+350 KEKLFRKYLVHPSIQ

-375 PMFESE
+375 PMFASDR
-381 ETAPKLVSRLLDKG
+381 TPVKLMKRLLDKG
-395 VIGFLLLYEHRALRL
+395 VITFLLLYEKRALRL
-410 SPPLTISEKEIVYGC
+410 SPPLTISAEEIEYGC
-425 EKIREALDEMKSAG
+425 RMICETLDEMVKDG
-439 EL
+439 DI

>member
-1 MYLLNYFFET
+1 MN
-11 AKVFIFAVYPQP
+11 
-23 KITMESCFCVT
+23 
-34 LFHEKNTEMDRL
+34 RL
-46 EQFKRYQAQ
+46 EEFKKYQAQ

-62 LDIDRAEG
+62 LDIDKAEG
-70 CWIYDK
+70 SWIYDK

-90 NVIGHSHPRVI
+90 NVIGHSNPRVVK
-101 RAIKE
+101 AIKE
-106 QLDRYM
+106 QVERYM

-117 GEFIQDTPLEY
+117 GEFIQDAPLEY
-128 ARMLTGLLEPELD
+128 CRMLTGMLEPGLD

-198 LIPDVHFLEFNNFDD
+198 LIPDVRFLEFNNFND
-213 IQMITE
+213 IDMITE

-225 LESIQGGAGFVLPKD
+225 LESIQGGAGFILPEN
-240 GWLKTVRERCTKVGA
+240 GWLAAVRERCTQVGA

-268 CGKLFGYQN
+268 CGRLFGYQN
-277 FEIVPDILAIGK
+277 FGIVPDILAIGK
-289 AMGGGL
+289 GMGGGL

-305 KMRTLLDHPKM
+305 KMRTFLDNPKM

-325 PVIAAS
+325 PVVAAS

-336 RILMEGDIIPQTLE
+336 KILTEGDIIPQTLE
-350 KEKIFRAHLVHPAIR
+350 KEKLFRKYLVHPSIQ

-375 PMFESE
+375 PMFASDR
-381 ETAPKLVSRLLDKG
+381 TPVKLMKRLLDKG
-395 VIGFLLLYEHRALRL
+395 VITFLLLYEKRALRL
-410 SPPLTISEKEIVYGC
+410 SPPLTISAEEIEYGC
-425 EKIREALDEMKSAG
+425 RMICETLAEMVKDG
-439 EL
+439 DI

>member
-1 MYLLNYFFET
+1 MRQEIIMN
-11 AKVFIFAVYPQP
+11 
-23 KITMESCFCVT
+23 
-34 LFHEKNTEMDRL
+34 RL
-46 EQFKRYQAQ
+46 EEFKKYQAQ

-70 CWIYDK
+70 SWIYDK

-90 NVIGHSHPRVI
+90 NVIGHSNPRVVK
-101 RAIKE
+101 AIKE
-106 QLDRYM
+106 QVERYM

-117 GEFIQDTPLEY
+117 GEFIQDAPLEY
-128 ARMLTGLLEPELD
+128 CRMLTGMLEPGLD

-198 LIPDVHFLEFNNFDD
+198 LIPDVRFLEFNNFDD
-213 IQMITE
+213 IDMITE

-225 LESIQGGAGFVLPKD
+225 LESIQGGAGFILPEN
-240 GWLKTVRERCTKVGA
+240 GWLAAVRERCTQVGA

-268 CGKLFGYQN
+268 CGRLFGYQN
-277 FEIVPDILAIGK
+277 FGIVPDILAIGK
-289 AMGGGL
+289 GMGGGL

-305 KMRTLLDHPKM
+305 KMRTFLDNPKM

-325 PVIAAS
+325 PVVAAS

-336 RILMEGDIIPQTLE
+336 KILTEGDIIPQTLE
-350 KEKIFRAHLVHPAIR
+350 KEKLFRKYLVHPSIQ

-375 PMFESE
+375 PMFASDR
-381 ETAPKLVSRLLDKG
+381 TPVKLMKRLLDKG
-395 VIGFLLLYEHRALRL
+395 VITFLLLYEKRALRL
-410 SPPLTISEKEIVYGC
+410 SPPLTISAEEIEYGC
-425 EKIREALDEMKSAG
+425 RMICETLAEMVKDG
-439 EL
+439 DI

>member
-1 MYLLNYFFET
+1 MRREIIMN
-11 AKVFIFAVYPQP
+11 
-23 KITMESCFCVT
+23 
-34 LFHEKNTEMDRL
+34 RL
-46 EQFKRYQAQ
+46 EEFKKYQAQ

-70 CWIYDK
+70 SWIYDK

-90 NVIGHSHPRVI
+90 NVIGHSNPRVVK
-101 RAIKE
+101 AIKE
-106 QLDRYM
+106 QVERYM

-117 GEFIQDTPLEY
+117 GEFIQDAPLEY
-128 ARMLTGLLEPELD
+128 CRMLTGMLEPGLD

-198 LIPDVHFLEFNNFDD
+198 LIPDVRFLEFNNFDD
-213 IQMITE
+213 IDMITE

-225 LESIQGGAGFVLPKD
+225 LESIQGGAGFILPEN
-240 GWLKTVRERCTKVGA
+240 GWLAAVRERCTQVGA

-268 CGKLFGYQN
+268 CGRLFGYQN
-277 FEIVPDILAIGK
+277 FGIVPDILAIGK
-289 AMGGGL
+289 GMGGGL

-305 KMRTLLDHPKM
+305 KMRTFLDNPKM

-325 PVIAAS
+325 PVVAAS

-336 RILMEGDIIPQTLE
+336 KILTEGDIIPQTLE
-350 KEKIFRAHLVHPAIR
+350 KEKLFRKYLVHPSIL

-375 PMFESE
+375 PMFASDR
-381 ETAPKLVSRLLDKG
+381 TPVKLMKRLLDKG
-395 VIGFLLLYEHRALRL
+395 VITFLLLYEKRALRL
-410 SPPLTISEKEIVYGC
+410 SPPLTISAEEREYGC
-425 EKIREALDEMKSAG
+425 RMICETLDEMVKDG
-439 EL
+439 DI

>member
-1 MYLLNYFFET
+1 MRREIIMN
-11 AKVFIFAVYPQP
+11 
-23 KITMESCFCVT
+23 
-34 LFHEKNTEMDRL
+34 RL
-46 EQFKRYQAQ
+46 EEFKKYQAQ

-62 LDIDRAEG
+62 LDIDKAEG
-70 CWIYDK
+70 SWIYDK

-90 NVIGHSHPRVI
+90 NVIGHSNPRVVK
-101 RAIKE
+101 AIKE
-106 QLDRYM
+106 QVERYM

-117 GEFIQDTPLEY
+117 GEFIQDAPLEY
-128 ARMLTGLLEPELD
+128 CRMLTGMLEPGLD

-198 LIPDVHFLEFNNFDD
+198 LIPDVRFLEFNNFDD
-213 IQMITE
+213 IDMITE

-225 LESIQGGAGFVLPKD
+225 LESIQGGAGFILPEN
-240 GWLKTVRERCTKVGA
+240 GWLAAVRERCTQVGA

-268 CGKLFGYQN
+268 CGRLFGYQN
-277 FEIVPDILAIGK
+277 FGIVPDILAIGK
-289 AMGGGL
+289 GMGGGL

-305 KMRTLLDHPKM
+305 KMRTFLDNPKM

-325 PVIAAS
+325 PVVAAS

-336 RILMEGDIIPQTLE
+336 KILTEGDIIPQTLE
-350 KEKIFRAHLVHPAIR
+350 KEKLFRKYLVHPSIQ

-375 PMFESE
+375 PMFASDR
-381 ETAPKLVSRLLDKG
+381 TPVKLMKRLLDKG
-395 VIGFLLLYEHRALRL
+395 VITFLLLYEKRALRL
-410 SPPLTISEKEIVYGC
+410 SPPLTISAEEIEYGC
-425 EKIREALDEMKSAG
+425 RMICETLAEMVKDG
-439 EL
+439 DI

>member
-1 MYLLNYFFET
+1 MRREIIMN
-11 AKVFIFAVYPQP
+11 
-23 KITMESCFCVT
+23 
-34 LFHEKNTEMDRL
+34 RL
-46 EQFKRYQAQ
+46 EEFKKYQAQ

-62 LDIDRAEG
+62 LDIDKAEG
-70 CWIYDK
+70 SWIYDK

-90 NVIGHSHPRVI
+90 NVIGHSNPRVVK
-101 RAIKE
+101 AIKE
-106 QLDRYM
+106 QVERYM

-117 GEFIQDTPLEY
+117 GEFIQDAPLEY
-128 ARMLTGLLEPELD
+128 CRMLTGMLEPGLD

-198 LIPDVHFLEFNNFDD
+198 LIPDVRFLEFNNFDD
-213 IQMITE
+213 IDMITE

-225 LESIQGGAGFVLPKD
+225 LESIQGGAGFILPEN
-240 GWLKTVRERCTKVGA
+240 GWLAAVRERCTQVGA

-268 CGKLFGYQN
+268 CGRLFGYQN
-277 FEIVPDILAIGK
+277 FGIVPDILAIGK
-289 AMGGGL
+289 GMGGGL

-305 KMRTLLDHPKM
+305 KMRTFLDNPKM

-325 PVIAAS
+325 PVVAAS

-336 RILMEGDIIPQTLE
+336 KILTEGDIIPQTLE
-350 KEKIFRAHLVHPAIR
+350 KEKLFRKYLVHPSIK

-375 PMFESE
+375 PMFASDR
-381 ETAPKLVSRLLDKG
+381 TPVKLMKRLLDKG
-395 VIGFLLLYEHRALRL
+395 VITFLLLYEKRALRL
-410 SPPLTISEKEIVYGC
+410 SPPLTISAEEIEYGC
-425 EKIREALDEMKSAG
+425 RMICETLDEMVKDG
-439 EL
+439 DI

>member
-1 MYLLNYFFET
+1 MRREIIMN
-11 AKVFIFAVYPQP
+11 
-23 KITMESCFCVT
+23 
-34 LFHEKNTEMDRL
+34 RL
-46 EQFKRYQAQ
+46 EEFKKYQAQ

-70 CWIYDK
+70 SWIYDK

-90 NVIGHSHPRVI
+90 NVIGHSNPRVVK
-101 RAIKE
+101 AIKE
-106 QLDRYM
+106 QVERYM

-117 GEFIQDTPLEY
+117 GEFIQDAPLEY
-128 ARMLTGLLEPELD
+128 CRMLTGMLEPGLD

-198 LIPDVHFLEFNNFDD
+198 LIPDVRFLEFNNFDD
-213 IQMITE
+213 IDMITE

-225 LESIQGGAGFVLPKD
+225 LESIQGGAGFILPEN
-240 GWLKTVRERCTKVGA
+240 GWLAAVRERCTQVGA

-268 CGKLFGYQN
+268 CGRLFGYQN
-277 FEIVPDILAIGK
+277 FGIVPDILAIGK
-289 AMGGGL
+289 GMGGGL

-305 KMRTLLDHPKM
+305 KMRTFLDNPKM

-325 PVIAAS
+325 PVVAAS

-336 RILMEGDIIPQTLE
+336 KILTEGDIIPQTLE
-350 KEKIFRAHLVHPAIR
+350 NEKLFRKYLVHPSIL

-375 PMFESE
+375 PMFASDR
-381 ETAPKLVSRLLDKG
+381 TPVKLMKRLLDKG
-395 VIGFLLLYEHRALRL
+395 VITFLLLYEKRALRL
-410 SPPLTISEKEIVYGC
+410 SPPLTISAEEIEYGC
-425 EKIREALDEMKSAG
+425 RMICETLDEMVKDG
-439 EL
+439 DI